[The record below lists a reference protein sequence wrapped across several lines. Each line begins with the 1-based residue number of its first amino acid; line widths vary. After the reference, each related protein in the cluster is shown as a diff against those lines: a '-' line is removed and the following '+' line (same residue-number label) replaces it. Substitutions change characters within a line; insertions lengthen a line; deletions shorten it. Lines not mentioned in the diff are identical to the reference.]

1 MGGSAILSDCWE
13 FASNEARTL
22 VLVGCTGDGKSS
34 TGNSILG
41 RKAFR
46 SMPQSA
52 GVTSTC
58 EIQRTQLPNGQI
70 LDVIDTPG
78 LFDFSADPGIVGNE
92 IVKCVDLAKDGIH
105 AVLLV
110 LSVRSR
116 FSREEQA
123 AVQSFLE
130 FFGYKISDYMIVV
143 FTGGDDLEYSDVTL
157 DDYLGADCPD
167 PLKEILSMCQN
178 RLLLFDNR
186 TKDPIKKAEQV
197 KDLLFQVNLVVNNNG
212 GKPYTNSLFKEL
224 KEGAMNYHNQK
235 AKVDSSAAYSEQEIK
250 ELKDEMQ
257 RSYEE
262 QIRRI
267 SEAVETKL
275 KKTMERLEKQLEEE
289 HAARIAAEQNA
300 KEARIA
306 N

>member
-167 PLKEILSMCQN
+167 PLKE
-178 RLLLFDNR
+178 
-186 TKDPIKKAEQV
+186 
-197 KDLLFQVNLVVNNNG
+197 
-212 GKPYTNSLFKEL
+212 
-224 KEGAMNYHNQK
+224 GAMNYHNQK